1 MADWHGVRSHDT
13 MAARQALRL
22 AATTHDKDR
31 PVNTPLPSAVFKAYD
46 IRGIVPA
53 QLNPDFARLLG
64 RALAVQAREQGV
76 ENLVIGYDGRLSSPG
91 LADALHEGANSEG
104 VDTVDVGMVPT
115 PLVYFT
121 ANVHGSGS
129 GVAITG
135 SHNPPDY
142 NGFKMMLAG
151 RTLYGPDI
159 QALQAL
165 MRQLA
170 PHAPTAAEP
179 GQRKPLDIKPEYVAR
194 VAGDL
199 KLKRPMRVALDCGN
213 GVGGVLA
220 EELFRAIG
228 CEVDTLYCDVD
239 GRFPNHHPDP
249 ADPHNLQDLI
259 RHVQSSDCE
268 LGLAF
273 DGDADRVGVVTKSG
287 EIIWPDRQLIL
298 YAQDVLSRQP
308 GAAIIFDVKCS
319 RHVARAVQAAGGQPL
334 MWQTGHSLI
343 KAKLAETGAPLAG
356 EMSGHI
362 FFKERWFGFD
372 DGLYTGARLLEIL
385 SAYADSTP
393 VLEALPQDVSTPE
406 LKIEMQE
413 GEPHALI
420 AALQAQGRFPSAT
433 ELITIDGVRAEY
445 ADGFGLAR
453 PSNTTPVVVLRFE
466 AETEDALARIKEE
479 FRQALTSLKPDITL
493 PF

>member
-1 MADWHGVRSHDT
+1 MT
-13 MAARQALRL
+13 
-22 AATTHDKDR
+22 K
-31 PVNTPLPSAVFKAYD
+31 PLPSAVFKAYD
-46 IRGIVPA
+46 IRGIVPE

-64 RALAVQAREQGV
+64 RALAIQARTQGV
-76 ENLVIGYDGRLSSPG
+76 DSLVIGYDGRLSSPA
-91 LADALHEGANSEG
+91 LADALHAGANSEG
-104 VDTVDVGMVPT
+104 MDTVDIGMVPT

-121 ANVHGSGS
+121 ANVQGSGS
-129 GVAITG
+129 GIAITG

-159 QALQAL
+159 QALHTLMESLVDVAPQAS
-165 MRQLA
+165 Q
-170 PHAPTAAEP
+170 E
-179 GQRKPLDIKPEYVAR
+179 GQRKPWDIKPEYVQR
-194 VAGDL
+194 IVGDL
-199 KLKRPMRVALDCGN
+199 KLKRPMRIALDCGN
-213 GVGGVLA
+213 GVGGVIA
-220 EELFRAIG
+220 EQLFRAIG
-228 CEVDTLYCDVD
+228 CEVDTLFCDVD
-239 GRFPNHHPDP
+239 GNFPNHHPDP

-259 RHVQSSDCE
+259 RHVMSSDCE

-287 EIIWPDRQLIL
+287 QIIWPDRQLIL
-298 YAQDVLSRQP
+298 CAQDVLKRVP
-308 GAAIIFDVKCS
+308 GATIIFDVKCS
-319 RHVARAVQAAGGQPL
+319 RHVARAVKAAGGTPL

-372 DGLYTGARLLEIL
+372 DGLYTGTRLLEIL
-385 SAYADSTP
+385 SEHADPSA
-393 VLEALPQDVSTPE
+393 VLESLPQDVSTPE

-413 GEPHALI
+413 GEPHTLI
-420 AALQAQGRFPSAT
+420 TTLQKEGRFPSAT

-445 ADGFGLAR
+445 PDGFGLAR

-466 AETEDALARIKEE
+466 AETQEALDRIKGE
-479 FRQALTSLKPDITL
+479 FRQALVALKPDITL

>member
-1 MADWHGVRSHDT
+1 M
-13 MAARQALRL
+13 
-22 AATTHDKDR
+22 TT
-31 PVNTPLPSAVFKAYD
+31 PSLPSAVFKAYD

-53 QLNPDFARLLG
+53 QLNSDFARLLG
-64 RALAVQAREQGV
+64 RALATSAREQGV
-76 ENLVIGYDGRLSSPG
+76 SKLVIGYDGRLSSPA

-104 VDTVDVGMVPT
+104 LNTMDIGMVPT
-115 PLVYFT
+115 PLVYFA
-121 ANVHGSGS
+121 ANVHETGS

-142 NGFKMMLAG
+142 NGFKIMMAG
-151 RTLYGPDI
+151 RTLYGADI
-159 QALQAL
+159 KDLHTRMQALAEREPAGPRGEREKL
-165 MRQLA
+165 DVK
-170 PHAPTAAEP
+170 PT
-179 GQRKPLDIKPEYVAR
+179 YVER
-194 VAGDL
+194 VTGDL
-199 KLKRPMRVALDCGN
+199 HLKRPMRIAIDCGN

-220 EELFRAIG
+220 EQLFTALG
-228 CEVDTLYCDVD
+228 CEVDTLFCDVD
-239 GRFPNHHPDP
+239 GHFPNHHPDP
-249 ADPHNLQDLI
+249 ADPHNLEDLI
-259 RHVQSSDCE
+259 RHVQSTDCE

-287 EIIWPDRQLIL
+287 QIIWPDRQLIL

-308 GAAIIFDVKCS
+308 GATIIFDVKCS
-319 RHVARAVQAAGGQPL
+319 RHVARAIEAAGGTPL
-334 MWQTGHSLI
+334 MGQTGHSLI

-385 SAYADSTP
+385 SAHENPSA
-393 VLEALPQDVSTPE
+393 VLEALPQDISTPE

-420 AALQAQGRFPSAT
+420 ARLQSEGTFASAQS
-433 ELITIDGVRAEY
+433 LITIDGVRAEY

-453 PSNTTPVVVLRFE
+453 PSNTTPVIVLRFE
-466 AETEDALARIKEE
+466 AETEAALTRIKNEFRDALTA
-479 FRQALTSLKPDITL
+479 LKPDIRL

>member
-1 MADWHGVRSHDT
+1 M
-13 MAARQALRL
+13 
-22 AATTHDKDR
+22 TT
-31 PVNTPLPSAVFKAYD
+31 PSLPSAVFKAYD

-64 RALAVQAREQGV
+64 RALATSAREQGV
-76 ENLVIGYDGRLSSPG
+76 SKLVIGYDGRLSSPA

-104 VDTVDVGMVPT
+104 LNTMDIGMVPT
-115 PLVYFT
+115 PLVYFA
-121 ANVHGSGS
+121 ANVHETGS

-142 NGFKMMLAG
+142 NGFKIMMAG
-151 RTLYGPDI
+151 RTLYGADI
-159 QALQAL
+159 KDLHTRMQALAEREPAGPRGEREKL
-165 MRQLA
+165 DVK
-170 PHAPTAAEP
+170 PT
-179 GQRKPLDIKPEYVAR
+179 YVER
-194 VAGDL
+194 VTGDL
-199 KLKRPMRVALDCGN
+199 HLKRPMRIAIDCGN

-220 EELFRAIG
+220 EQLFRALG
-228 CEVDTLYCDVD
+228 CEVDTLFCDVD
-239 GRFPNHHPDP
+239 GHFPNHHPDP
-249 ADPHNLQDLI
+249 ADPHNLEDLI
-259 RHVQSSDCE
+259 RHVQSTDCE

-287 EIIWPDRQLIL
+287 QIIWPDRQLIL

-308 GAAIIFDVKCS
+308 GATIIFDVKCS
-319 RHVARAVQAAGGQPL
+319 RHVARAIEAAGGTPL
-334 MWQTGHSLI
+334 MAQTGHSLI

-385 SAYADSTP
+385 SAHENPSA
-393 VLEALPQDVSTPE
+393 VLEALPQDISTPE

-420 AALQAQGRFPSAT
+420 ARLQSEGTFASARS
-433 ELITIDGVRAEY
+433 LITIDGVRAEY

-453 PSNTTPVVVLRFE
+453 PSNTTPVIVLRFE
-466 AETEDALARIKEE
+466 AETEAALTRIKNEFRDALTA
-479 FRQALTSLKPDITL
+479 LKPDIRL